1 MSLLQPVA
9 AAAATATAARTS
21 ETFQDIVNIAA
32 TAEALATTFYYRS
45 LHYPHLLPNVN
56 STANRNYFQA
66 ALTQEAEHL
75 MYLETLGAKPLAT
88 KFYFPDDMFSKESV
102 FFPTAS
108 LLEDYFISAYIAA
121 AIEFSGA
128 VSSGITTAN
137 PFAIGVAVQ
146 IMGIECEHRALLRVA
161 ANLNPP
167 NDRIAEKALLTSVSE
182 AATPLAPFL
191 GGGAGF
197 SGPYSMPG
205 PHSINETASPYG
217 FAFFPKPVYV

>member
-1 MSLLQPVA
+1 M
-9 AAAATATAARTS
+9 
-21 ETFQDIVNIAA
+21 
-32 TAEALATTFYYRS
+32 
-45 LHYPHLLPNVN
+45 N

-146 IMGIECEHRALLRVA
+146 IMGI
-161 ANLNPP
+161 
-167 NDRIAEKALLTSVSE
+167 DVS
-182 AATPLAPFL
+182 TAPCC
-191 GGGAGF
+191 
-197 SGPYSMPG
+197 
-205 PHSINETASPYG
+205 ASPPTSTRQTI
-217 FAFFPKPVYV
+217 ASQKRRC